1 MNYKKN
7 ILITGGAGFLG
18 SHLAEKAL
26 KESHDVSI
34 IDSFN
39 SETSPSA
46 QKELN
51 VEGLYKVA
59 EYYEANLKVFKIDIS
74 SQSDL
79 KKFFHIQKPNIV
91 IHAAA
96 LTMDRASMDIPL
108 DFINTNIVGT
118 QLLLNELLD
127 LDCIEQV
134 IFISTRSAVGLAPSP
149 TMNMNEEAHFKPI
162 NPYGASKAAAE
173 SFLHSYHFDTKVP
186 VKICRMQPMYGP
198 RCRHDMFPFRLL
210 NAHIKKTNV
219 IKYGSGEGV
228 RDWLYIDDAVEAI
241 YKISNINKQ
250 FEIFN
255 IGTGISTSTNELISI
270 CEEVIGS
277 KIKIEN
283 IDSVR
288 GDAHFAGAAD
298 ISKIKSMCDW
308 APNTGLRDGIKR
320 TLEHMKNNLYIL
332 EEGGKK

>member
-1 MNYKKN
+1 MSKKK

-18 SHLAEKAL
+18 SHLALKAI
-26 KESHDVSI
+26 KEGYDILI

-39 SETSPSA
+39 SETSPIG
-46 QKELN
+46 QKDLNIEAVFKTAKFYQAN
-51 VEGLYKVA
+51 VEI
-59 EYYEANLKVFKIDIS
+59 FRIDIT

-79 KKFFHIQKPNIV
+79 QIFFDKQRPNII

-96 LTMDRASMDIPL
+96 LTMDRASMDLPL
-108 DFINTNIVGT
+108 DFIKTNIAGT
-118 QLLLNELLD
+118 QLLLDELLRIHS
-127 LDCIEQV
+127 LEQF
-134 IFISTRSAVGLAPSP
+134 IFISTRSAVGLAAAEDESIR
-149 TMNMNEEAHFKPI
+149 EDQYFKPI

-210 NAHIKKTNV
+210 NAHIKNAQV
-219 IKYGSGEGV
+219 IKYGSGEGI

-241 YKISNINKQ
+241 FKIAHIEKQ

-255 IGTGISTSTNELISI
+255 IGTGIPTSTNELISI
-270 CEEVIGS
+270 CEQVIGS

-283 IDSVR
+283 IDPVR
-288 GDAHFAGAAD
+288 GDAHFAGVAD
-298 ISKIKSMCDW
+298 ISKIQNMCGW
-308 APNTGLRDGIKR
+308 EPKILLREGIER
-320 TLEHMKNNLYIL
+320 TLEYMKSNPYIL
-332 EEGGKK
+332 EELGEN